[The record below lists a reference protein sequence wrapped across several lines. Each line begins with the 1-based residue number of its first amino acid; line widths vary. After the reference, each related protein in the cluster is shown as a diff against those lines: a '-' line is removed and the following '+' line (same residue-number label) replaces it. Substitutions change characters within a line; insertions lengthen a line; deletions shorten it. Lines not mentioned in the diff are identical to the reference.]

1 MESGY
6 WLPRGKL
13 SGGSMGLFAGN
24 ERSDSRGKQPLITS
38 NDLDLT
44 YIVRCLLYDLDF
56 GNTASI
62 SFLILEKSKLFT
74 INFYILGAQK
84 SRSKQTEREVFGR
97 SGSKVLFFLS
107 LLILEIGS
115 HQERGICCKMGT
127 E

>member
-1 MESGY
+1 
-6 WLPRGKL
+6 
-13 SGGSMGLFAGN
+13 MGFFAGN
-24 ERSDSRGKQPLITS
+24 ERSDSCGKQLLITS

-56 GNTASI
+56 GNTVSI
-62 SFLILEKSKLFT
+62 SFLILEKSKLFI

-84 SRSKQTEREVFGR
+84 SRSKQTEREVFER

-115 HQERGICCKMGT
+115 HQERGICCKMGI